1 MRAELPVGTKLR
13 SSKYLNNLI
22 EQDRRGVKI
31 WIGPMLGFKQFR
43 TAVARSLALNCSVGS
58 TRDSS
63 TSGLRFKGKNAPAV
77 WNGRSLQGLRIGLS
91 ASYFARAFKCAF
103 RERPHRRLLRQRVKA
118 AEKMLAGSES
128 SIAVV
133 AIACGF
139 AGQSHL
145 TRVLSGIIGVP
156 PGAWRRRNDA
166 LQQAGV

>member
-77 WNGRSLQGLRIGLS
+77 WNGDAIKLTSSHPQLGHPFLRCYLHRFPQAAGIIHRTY
-91 ASYFARAFKCAF
+91 ASVEAT
-103 RERPHRRLLRQRVKA
+103 
-118 AEKMLAGSES
+118 LAGAQLDLV
-128 SIAVV
+128 SIATPPATRQAAAAACIKV
-133 AIACGF
+133 ADEEMEAINIPCNHFHGE
-139 AGQSHL
+139 
-145 TRVLSGIIGVP
+145 
-156 PGAWRRRNDA
+156 WD
-166 LQQAGV
+166 